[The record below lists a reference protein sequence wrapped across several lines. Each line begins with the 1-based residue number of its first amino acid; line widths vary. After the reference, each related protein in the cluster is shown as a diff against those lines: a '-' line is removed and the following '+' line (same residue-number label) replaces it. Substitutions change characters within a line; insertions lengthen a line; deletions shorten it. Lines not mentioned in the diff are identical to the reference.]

1 MTKKNSDL
9 LDWKSALSRDY
20 HPINWAS
27 LFLQQAGFCLNTL
40 MRNDP
45 IKMVEDKGFREN
57 ENAEWYAA
65 AIFRH
70 YFGTALDMGEPPP
83 DHLMKKFLL
92 LTDPVRLSGSPEGKA
107 SGDKQTE
114 AKQSE

>member
-1 MTKKNSDL
+1 MAKKNSDI

-20 HPINWAS
+20 HPVNWAS
-27 LFLQQAGFCLNTL
+27 LFLQQAGFCLNAL
-40 MRNDP
+40 MQNDP
-45 IKMVEDKGFREN
+45 IKMVEEKGFRED

-70 YFGTALDMGEPPP
+70 YHSTTLDRFDEPPP

-92 LTDPVRLSGSPEGKA
+92 LTDPVKRRE
-107 SGDKQTE
+107 D
-114 AKQSE
+114 